1 MTSGWRYR
9 IASVG
14 GTIGL
19 VVTAV
24 VAANHPAVQSLLRS
38 VPVIGGLP
46 LDPAGGMELAFE
58 AATTVLVA
66 LAVLT
71 PLFKP
76 RPRRIL
82 DTASLAAERT
92 LLATVT
98 LAAVGYFDY
107 TYRLPRATL
116 LFTTAFLLATLP
128 VLFVTIRRR
137 PREKGGRTILVGDDP
152 VAMADILDVIEG
164 TVVGYVSPPGTTRE
178 LDVATDPGAQ
188 TALGLTD
195 GGGRIAELPSLGGL
209 SRLGEVLVEHDVDT
223 VALAFSEPDRAEF
236 FGALDTCF
244 DHGVAAKVHRKHA
257 DSVLT
262 SGFGQGEL
270 VDVELEPWD
279 PQDHL
284 LKRAFDIVFAGVGL
298 LVLSPVMLGIAA
310 AIKLEDGG
318 SVLYEQERT
327 AAFGDTFDVYKF
339 RSMHETDA
347 DDTEPVSDDGNDRIT
362 RVGRFIRRTH
372 LDETPQLWSILVGD
386 MSVVGPR
393 AAWTGEE
400 THLEAETE
408 DWRKRWF
415 VKPGLTGLA
424 QINGATS
431 LDPEAKLRYDVEYI
445 RRQSFWFDLKIV
457 VRQVW
462 MVLIDLVRTVA
473 GRPLE
478 DE

>member
-1 MTSGWRYR
+1 MTSGWQYR
-9 IASVG
+9 VAGVL
-14 GTIGL
+14 GTVAL
-19 VVTAV
+19 TTLAVTL
-24 VAANHPAVQSLLRS
+24 ANHALVQSLLAL
-38 VPVIGGLP
+38 VPVVGSLA
-46 LDPAGGMELAFE
+46 LEPAGGAELGFE
-58 AATTVLVA
+58 AATTAVVVVVA
-66 LAVLT
+66 LG

-98 LAAVGYFDY
+98 LAAIGYFDY

-116 LFTTAFLLATLP
+116 LFTAAFLLVTVP
-128 VLFVTIRRR
+128 PLFVAIRRR
-137 PREKGGRTILVGDDP
+137 PRDEGGRTILVGDDP
-152 VAMADILDVIEG
+152 NAMEDILGVVEG

-178 LDVATDPGAQ
+178 LSVAADPDAE
-188 TALGLTD
+188 TALGMTD
-195 GGGRIAELPSLGGL
+195 GGRVAGLPSLSGL
-209 SRLGEVLVEHDVDT
+209 SRLDEVLVEHDVDT
-223 VALAFSEPDRAEF
+223 VVLAFSEPDRAEF
-236 FGALDTCF
+236 FGALDTCY
-244 DHGVAAKVHRKHA
+244 DHGVAAKVHRRHA

-262 SGFGQGEL
+262 SGFGQDEL

-279 PQDHL
+279 PQDHF
-284 LKRAFDIVFAGVGL
+284 LKRGFDIVFAGTGL
-298 LVLSPVMLGIAA
+298 LVLSPVMLVIAA

-318 SVLYEQERT
+318 SVLYRQERT

-339 RSMHETDA
+339 RSMRETA
-347 DDTEPVSDDGNDRIT
+347 GDDTEPVADEANNRIT

-372 LDETPQLWSILVGD
+372 LDELPQLWSILVGD

-424 QINGATS
+424 QVNGASS
-431 LDPEAKLRYDVEYI
+431 LDPKAKLRYDVEYI

-462 MVLIDLVRTVA
+462 MVLVDIVRTVT
-473 GRPLE
+473 GRPRD

>member
-9 IASVG
+9 VAGVAGTTALVIA
-14 GTIGL
+14 
-19 VVTAV
+19 AV
-24 VAANHPAVQSLLRS
+24 VAANHPLVQSLLRL
-38 VPVIGGLP
+38 VPVVGDLT
-46 LDPAGGMELAFE
+46 LDPAGGMELALE
-58 AATTVLVA
+58 VTTTAVVVVVA
-66 LAVLT
+66 LG

-98 LAAVGYFDY
+98 LAAIGYFDY

-116 LFTTAFLLATLP
+116 LFTAAFLLVTLP
-128 VLFVTIRRR
+128 PLFVAIRRR
-137 PREKGGRTILVGDDP
+137 PRDEGGRTILVGDDP
-152 VAMADILDVIEG
+152 NAMADILGAVEG
-164 TVVGYVSPPGTTRE
+164 EVVGYVSPPGTARE
-178 LDVATDPGAQ
+178 LAVAADPDAE

-195 GGGRIAELPSLGGL
+195 GGRVAGLPSLGGL
-209 SRLGEVLVEHDVDT
+209 SRLDEVLVEHSIDT
-223 VALAFSEPDRAEF
+223 VVLAFSEPDRAEF
-236 FGALDTCF
+236 FGALDTCY
-244 DHGVAAKVHRKHA
+244 DHGVAAKVHRRHA

-284 LKRAFDIVFAGVGL
+284 LKRGFDILFAGAGL
-298 LVLSPVMLGIAA
+298 LVLSPVMLAIAA

-318 SVLYEQERT
+318 SVLYRQART

-339 RSMHETDA
+339 RSMRGTDS
-347 DDTEPVSDDGNDRIT
+347 DDTEPIADAGNDRIT
-362 RVGRFIRRTH
+362 RIGRFIRRTH
-372 LDETPQLWSILVGD
+372 LDELPQLWSILIGD

-400 THLEAETE
+400 THLEDETE

-424 QINGATS
+424 QVNEATS
-431 LDPEAKLRYDVEYI
+431 LDPKEKLRYDVEYI
-445 RRQSFWFDLKIV
+445 RRQSFWFDMKIV
-457 VRQVW
+457 TRQIWLAV
-462 MVLIDLVRTVA
+462 VDFVRTVT
-473 GRPLE
+473 GRPPGPE
-478 DE
+478 